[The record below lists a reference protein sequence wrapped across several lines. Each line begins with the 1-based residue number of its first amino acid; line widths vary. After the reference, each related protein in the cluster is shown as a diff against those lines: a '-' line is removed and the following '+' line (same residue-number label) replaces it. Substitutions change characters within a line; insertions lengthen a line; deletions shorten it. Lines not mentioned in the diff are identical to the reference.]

1 MRRLIATSAA
11 ALLLAGACGG
21 KRGDGKQIRVAA
33 AADLQRAFAELGPA
47 FQKKTG
53 IEPVFIFGS
62 TGLLTKQIENGAPFD
77 ALAAANVTYVDEVV
91 KAGDCDGATQSLYA
105 RGRLVVWTPPS
116 VAPPATLAELADPRF
131 ARIAIAN
138 PEHAPYGI
146 AARMAMQKA
155 GVWNAVE
162 SRMVYGENVQQAL
175 QFAQSGNADAAVIAQ
190 SLLTASDAGRTL
202 SVDPSMHDPIDQAM
216 VVCKNGGNA
225 DGAKQFVQFVASPA
239 GREIMTRYG
248 FLLPGEQ
255 GAPPH
260 AAAEPPPIPER
271 EVRGLVAQWLA
282 AQNAGDAAAWSALYA
297 ARFTGIKR
305 AGDRTWRLAR
315 AGWLAER
322 GKHLDRKV
330 RAAATD
336 AAVRIAGPVAVVDLP
351 PLHEELLVV
360 RTPDGLRIGR
370 EEELPPA
377 ADPAA
382 RTWLSF
388 VVEIAGA
395 RYAIVADRATAPGTG
410 ELTPVVGGGP
420 VWTTEAVQLDRA
432 PPDALA
438 WKGKRVAVYGA
449 AAPCQGTLGELVRV
463 SGARPPAETR
473 GEWDGDGG
481 APPLTQTGRA
491 RALTALAPPM
501 LAARLEAPCR
511 GDWVDLGGGPP
522 GVAFTRDEP
531 DAALAE
537 AERAALRVLPEWR
550 DAQADYAAH
559 FAGKG
564 DWIDADGGV
573 IEAHVFA
580 SPDGKTRYLAAH
592 AHAGTGC
599 GDFEGDV
606 TALWQ
611 IDARGA
617 LTRVAAHD
625 APFPRAITDVD
636 GDGAVE
642 LLTDTDVYLVANG
655 AVTPA
660 RHLDLHD
667 YDGPC

>member
-1 MRRLIATSAA
+1 MRRLIVCAA
-11 ALLLAGACGG
+11 ALSVAGACGG
-21 KRGDGKQIRVAA
+21 KHDHPQIRIAA
-33 AADLQRAFAELGPA
+33 AADLQRAFAEVGPA

-62 TGLLTKQIENGAPFD
+62 TGLLTQQITNGAPFD
-77 ALAAANVTYVDEVV
+77 GLAAANVSYVDEVV
-91 KAGDCDGATQSLYA
+91 KAGDCDGSTQSLYA

-116 VAPPATLAELADPRF
+116 VAPPTTLAELADPRF
-131 ARIAIAN
+131 AHIAIAN
-138 PEHAPYGI
+138 PAHAPYGI

-162 SRMVYGENVQQAL
+162 PRMVYGENVSQAL

-190 SLLTASDAGRTL
+190 SLLTADDKGKTL
-202 SVDPSMHDPIDQAM
+202 AVDPSMHDPIDQAM
-216 VVCKNGGNA
+216 VVCKNGANA

-248 FLLPGEQ
+248 FLLPGEK

-260 AAAEPPPIPER
+260 ASAEPPPLPER
-271 EVRGLVAQWLA
+271 EVRGLIAQWLGA
-282 AQNAGDAAAWSALYA
+282 ENSGDAAAWGALYA
-297 ARFTGIKR
+297 ARFTGVKR
-305 AGDRTWRLAR
+305 AGDRSWRLAR
-315 AGWLAER
+315 AGWLADR
-322 GKHLDRKV
+322 GKHLKPAARVSPDDV
-330 RAAATD
+330 R
-336 AAVRIAGPVAVVDLP
+336 VRIAGPVAVVDVPALR
-351 PLHEELLVV
+351 EELLVV

-377 ADPAA
+377 PDAPS
-382 RTWLSF
+382 TPLSF

-395 RYAIVADRATAPGTG
+395 RYAIVADQATAPGTG
-410 ELTPVVGGGP
+410 ELTPVVGAGP
-420 VWTTEAVQLDRA
+420 VWTTELVEPKQA

-438 WKGKRVAVYGA
+438 WKGKHVAVYGG
-449 AAPCQGTLGELVRV
+449 AAPCDGTLGELVRI
-463 SGARPPAETR
+463 SGARPSAETR
-473 GEWDGDGG
+473 GEWDGADGT
-481 APPLTQTGRA
+481 PPLTQTARA
-491 RALTALAPPM
+491 RALAALAPPM
-501 LAARLEAPCR
+501 LAARLDAPCK
-511 GDWVDLGGGPP
+511 GDWVDLDAAARAP

-531 DAALAE
+531 PPALAE
-537 AERAALRVLPEWR
+537 ADRSALRGLPEWR
-550 DAQADYAAH
+550 DAQADYEARYS
-559 FAGKG
+559 GKG

-573 IEAHVFA
+573 IEERVFA

-606 TALWQ
+606 TVLWQ
-611 IDARGA
+611 VDERGA

-625 APFPRAITDVD
+625 APFPRAITDIDRD
-636 GDGAVE
+636 GSIE
-642 LLTDTDVYLVANG
+642 LLTDTDVYVVANG
-655 AVTPA
+655 GVTPA